1 MSLPDYPPRRS
12 IKRLLIANRGEIATR
27 ILQSAREAQIET
39 FALVTPNDRSH
50 ARHARHLL
58 EIPSPKAYLDI
69 PLLVDLTRQHG
80 IDAVHPGYGFLSES
94 AEFSRRMW
102 HDAGA
107 SVIGPGWSTLERTG
121 DKLAAKALARQC
133 GVPTLPASAEPTGRV
148 EDVLA
153 FARGQAGGFPI
164 MLKAVDGGGGKGIR
178 LVRNEANLESA
189 ATRAMAESPS
199 RQIFVE
205 RAAVDGF
212 RHIEVQIVGDGSG
225 RVRHLWERECSIQR
239 RYQKVVELAPSTI
252 GDRRFVAAI
261 IDAAVRMAEAVMY
274 MSLGTFEF
282 LANPDTREF
291 FFLEVN
297 PRLQVEHTVTECITH
312 VDLVKAQ
319 LDIAQGVALDDAL
332 LHPAGVAPSENQI
345 EPPRLS
351 SVQLRLT
358 AENVH
363 NDFSLSIGRIPSFA
377 LPTGNGIRVDTHLV
391 PGNPTVIAADFDS
404 LLAKIIVTGASW
416 HDVVAKCRR
425 ALEDTRVEG
434 VKTNLDILRAV
445 VASPDFANGACDT
458 SWLERELP
466 RLLETGERISD
477 ELDSADSDI
486 GICDDPSNS
495 TAAAVAGGAGSSVLL
510 RKGDAWALKLAPKN
524 DNSKQTSEP
533 QIHHLKLTR
542 VLRNE
547 FPTLLRAEV
556 EYTHPHTTSTTTTGP
571 QTFLLEAASS
581 TASAGSV
588 LAEAKHRR
596 GDPRDPSHIVAPFP
610 GKLVEVLVDAGDL
623 VQRGHV
629 VCVVQQMKM
638 ELEVRAGRAGRVRWV
653 TEAED
658 AEDIAEGTLVAE
670 LELGKDDVGDEG
682 DDGARAKL

>member
-1 MSLPDYPPRRS
+1 MSGH
-12 IKRLLIANRGEIATR
+12 RLKDFTRGEIAAR
-27 ILQSAREAQIET
+27 ILQAAREAQVET
-39 FALVTPNDRSH
+39 FALVTANDKSH
-50 ARHARHLL
+50 ALRAHHVLG
-58 EIPSPKAYLDI
+58 IPYPKSYLDI
-69 PLLVDLTRQHG
+69 DLLVALVKKHG

-94 AEFSRRMW
+94 AEFARRMW

-107 SVIGPGWSTLERTG
+107 AVIGPGWSILDRTG

-133 GVPTLPASAEPTGRV
+133 GVPTLPASSKPTGRV
-148 EDVLA
+148 EDVLT
-153 FARGQAGGFPI
+153 FAREVGFPI

-178 LVRNEANLESA
+178 FVRSEADLESA
-189 ATRAMAESPS
+189 AARAIAESPS

-212 RHIEVQIVGDGSG
+212 RHIEVQVVGDGSG
-225 RVRHLWERECSIQR
+225 RARHLWERECSIQR

-252 GDRRFVAAI
+252 RDRAFVAAI
-261 IDAAVRMAEAVMY
+261 IKAAVRMAESVRY

-319 LDIAQGVALDDAL
+319 LDIAQGVTVDDAL
-332 LHPAGVAPSENQI
+332 AGLTTPNNIPV

-358 AENVH
+358 AENIH
-363 NDFSLSIGRIPSFA
+363 NDFSISIGRITNFA
-377 LPTGNGIRVDTHLV
+377 LPSGNGIRVDTHLV
-391 PGNPTVIAADFDS
+391 PGTPTIVSADFDS

-416 HDVVAKCRR
+416 TDVAAKCRR
-425 ALEDTRVEG
+425 ALEDTRIDG
-434 VKTNLDILRAV
+434 VKTNLDILRAIV
-445 VASPDFANGACDT
+445 SSPDFANGACDT
-458 SWLERELP
+458 SWLEREMP
-466 RLLETGERISD
+466 RLLGVGKRISED
-477 ELDSADSDI
+477 LVQSAADI
-486 GICDDPSNS
+486 SI
-495 TAAAVAGGAGSSVLL
+495 
-510 RKGDAWALKLAPKN
+510 GDAWALKLAPKD

-547 FPTLLRAEV
+547 FPSLLRAEI
-556 EYTHPHTTSTTTTGP
+556 EYTPPNTNTTTTGP

-581 TASAGSV
+581 AASAGSV

-596 GDPRDPSHIVAPFP
+596 GDPRDPSHIIAPFP
-610 GKLVEVLVDAGDL
+610 GKLVEVLVDEGDL

-638 ELEVRAGRAGRVRWV
+638 ELEVRAGRSGRVRWV
-653 TEAED
+653 TEAND
-658 AEDIAEGTLVAE
+658 GEDIAEGTLMAE
-670 LELGKDDVGDEG
+670 LELDDAGAADDEE
-682 DDGARAKL
+682 ARAKL

>member
-1 MSLPDYPPRRS
+1 MDPSGRLPLRRV
-12 IKRLLIANRGEIATR
+12 KRLLVANRGEIATR

-39 FALVTPNDRSH
+39 FALVTPNDRVH
-50 ARHARHLL
+50 ARHANHVLK
-58 EIPSPKAYLDI
+58 IPIPKSYLDI
-69 PLLVDLTRQHG
+69 SLLVDMVRKHG

-94 AEFSRRMW
+94 ADFSRRMW

-107 SVIGPGWSTLERTG
+107 VVIGPGWSILERTG

-133 GVPTLPASAEPTGRV
+133 GVPTLPASAQPTGRI

-153 FARGQAGGFPI
+153 FAREVGCPI
-164 MLKAVDGGGGKGIR
+164 MLKAVDGGGGR
-178 LVRNEANLESA
+178 ADLESA
-189 ATRAMAESPS
+189 AARAIAESPS

-212 RHIEVQIVGDGSG
+212 RHVEVQIVGDGSG

-252 GDRRFVAAI
+252 RDRAFVAAI
-261 IDAAVRMAEAVMY
+261 IDAAVRMAEAVKY
-274 MSLGTFEF
+274 LSLGTFEF

-332 LHPAGVAPSENQI
+332 VPLASLTSSNALA

-363 NDFSLSIGRIPSFA
+363 NDFSISIGRITNFA
-377 LPTGNGIRVDTHLV
+377 LPSGNGIRVDTHLV
-391 PGNPTVIAADFDS
+391 PGTPTVVGADFDS

-416 HDVVAKCRR
+416 TDVVAKCRR

-434 VKTNLDILRAV
+434 VQTNLDILRTI
-445 VASPDFANGACDT
+445 VASPDFVNGACDT
-458 SWLERELP
+458 SWLEREMP
-466 RLLETGERISD
+466 RLLESGKRISE
-477 ELDSADSDI
+477 ELVAAAADI
-486 GICDDPSNS
+486 GIGEDSTSNP
-495 TAAAVAGGAGSSVLL
+495 AAAASGGSGSSVLL

-524 DNSKQTSEP
+524 DATSKQTSEP
-533 QIHHLKLTR
+533 QVHHLKLTR

-547 FPTLLRAEV
+547 FPSLLRAEI
-556 EYTHPHTTSTTTTGP
+556 EYTNPNTAVTGP
-571 QTFLLEAASS
+571 QAFLLEAASS

-596 GDPRDPSHIVAPFP
+596 GNPCDPSHIVAPFP
-610 GKLVEVLVDAGDL
+610 GKLVEVLVDEGDL

-638 ELEVRAGRAGRVRWV
+638 ELEVRAARAGWVRWV

-658 AEDIAEGTLVAE
+658 GEDIAEGTLIAE
-670 LELGKDDVGDEG
+670 LELEEG
-682 DDGARAKL
+682 ADGEDAKARL